1 LRAGSRLR
9 AISAATFGRLA
20 AFLTLPFQA
29 LRAEGE
35 ADLSGL
41 QMTTAFC
48 VAITPALFEPAEPS
62 PAPQEGRIPMAKITG
77 NEISPG
83 TLIDFDGGLWIAVK
97 TQKVK
102 PGKGGAYNQVELKNV
117 TQGTKLNQRFRS
129 DETVE
134 EVYLE
139 KKDFQ
144 FLYASGD
151 MLTFMDMETYDQ
163 IELATD
169 FVGDQAQFLQDGM
182 KTLVQMHDGKPIG
195 IKLPVQVTLAVIE
208 ADPVLKGGTA
218 APSYKSA
225 VLENG
230 MKIQVPPFIGV
241 GEKLIVATEDGSY
254 VRRAES

>member
-1 LRAGSRLR
+1 
-9 AISAATFGRLA
+9 
-20 AFLTLPFQA
+20 
-29 LRAEGE
+29 
-35 ADLSGL
+35 
-41 QMTTAFC
+41 
-48 VAITPALFEPAEPS
+48 
-62 PAPQEGRIPMAKITG
+62 MAKITG

-83 TLIDFDGGLWIAVK
+83 TLINYDGGLWIAVK

-117 TQGTKLNQRFRS
+117 ISGTKLNQRFRS
-129 DETVE
+129 DEAVDE
-134 EVYLE
+134 AVLD

-169 FVGDQAQFLQDGM
+169 FVGEQAHFLQDGM
-182 KTLVQMHDGKPIG
+182 KTLVQLYEGKPIG
-195 IKLPVQVTLAVIE
+195 IKLPVQVTLTVTE

-218 APSYKSA
+218 APSYKNA

-230 MKIQVPPFIGV
+230 MKILVPPFIAA
-241 GEKLIVATEDGSY
+241 GEKIVVATEDGSY
-254 VRRAES
+254 VRRAE

>member
-1 LRAGSRLR
+1 
-9 AISAATFGRLA
+9 
-20 AFLTLPFQA
+20 
-29 LRAEGE
+29 
-35 ADLSGL
+35 
-41 QMTTAFC
+41 
-48 VAITPALFEPAEPS
+48 
-62 PAPQEGRIPMAKITG
+62 MAKITG

-83 TLIDFDGGLWIAVK
+83 TLINYNGGLWIAVK

-129 DETVE
+129 DEAVD
-134 EVYLE
+134 EVYLD

-144 FLYASGD
+144 FLYAWGD

-163 IELATD
+163 IELAAE
-169 FVGDQAQFLQDGM
+169 FVGEQAHFLQDGM
-182 KTLVQMHDGKPIG
+182 KTLVQLYEGKPIG
-195 IKLPVQVTLAVIE
+195 IKLPVQVTLTVTE

-230 MKIQVPPFIGV
+230 MRIQVPPFIAA
-241 GEKLIVATEDGSY
+241 GEKIIVATEDGSY
-254 VRRAES
+254 VRRAE

>member
-1 LRAGSRLR
+1 
-9 AISAATFGRLA
+9 
-20 AFLTLPFQA
+20 
-29 LRAEGE
+29 
-35 ADLSGL
+35 
-41 QMTTAFC
+41 
-48 VAITPALFEPAEPS
+48 
-62 PAPQEGRIPMAKITG
+62 MAKITG

-83 TLIDFDGGLWIAVK
+83 TMIEYDGGLWMAVK

-102 PGKGGAYNQVELKNV
+102 PGKGGAYNQVELKHVIN
-117 TQGTKLNQRFRS
+117 GTKLNQRFRS
-129 DETVE
+129 DEAVD

-144 FLYASGD
+144 YLYASGD

-163 IELATD
+163 IELAAD

-182 KTLVQMHDGKPIG
+182 KTMVQLYEGKPIG
-195 IKLPVQVTLAVIE
+195 IKLPVQVTLTVSE

-230 MKIQVPPFIGV
+230 LRIQVPPFIAA
-241 GEKLIVATEDGSY
+241 GERIVVATEDGSY
-254 VRRAES
+254 VRRAE

>member
-1 LRAGSRLR
+1 
-9 AISAATFGRLA
+9 
-20 AFLTLPFQA
+20 
-29 LRAEGE
+29 
-35 ADLSGL
+35 
-41 QMTTAFC
+41 
-48 VAITPALFEPAEPS
+48 
-62 PAPQEGRIPMAKITG
+62 MAKITG

-83 TLIDFDGGLWIAVK
+83 TLLNYDGGLWIAVK

-117 TQGTKLNQRFRS
+117 TSGTKLNQRFRS
-129 DETVE
+129 DEAVDE
-134 EVYLE
+134 AILD

-169 FVGDQAQFLQDGM
+169 FVGEQAQFLQDGM
-182 KTLVQMHDGKPIG
+182 KTLVQLYDGKPIG
-195 IKLPVQVTLAVIE
+195 IKLPVQVVLTVAE

-230 MKIQVPPFIGV
+230 MRIQVPPFIAA
-241 GEKLIVATEDGSY
+241 GERIIVATEDGSY
-254 VRRAES
+254 VRRAD

>member
-1 LRAGSRLR
+1 
-9 AISAATFGRLA
+9 
-20 AFLTLPFQA
+20 
-29 LRAEGE
+29 
-35 ADLSGL
+35 
-41 QMTTAFC
+41 
-48 VAITPALFEPAEPS
+48 
-62 PAPQEGRIPMAKITG
+62 MAKITG

-83 TLIDFDGGLWIAVK
+83 TLLNYDGGLWIAVK

-117 TQGTKLNQRFRS
+117 TSGTKLNQRFRS
-129 DETVE
+129 DEAVDE
-134 EVYLE
+134 AILD

-144 FLYASGD
+144 FLFASGD

-169 FVGDQAQFLQDGM
+169 FVGEQAQFLQDGM
-182 KTLVQMHDGKPIG
+182 KTLVQLYDGKPIG
-195 IKLPVQVTLAVIE
+195 IKLPVQVTLTVAE

-230 MKIQVPPFIGV
+230 MRIQVPPFIAA
-241 GEKLIVATEDGSY
+241 GERIIVATEDGSY
-254 VRRAES
+254 VRRAD